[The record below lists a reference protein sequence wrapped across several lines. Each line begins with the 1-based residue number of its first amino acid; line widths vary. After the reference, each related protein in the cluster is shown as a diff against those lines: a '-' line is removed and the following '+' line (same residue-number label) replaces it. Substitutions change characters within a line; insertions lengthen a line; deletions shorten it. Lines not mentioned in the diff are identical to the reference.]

1 MVTNLGNVDHSF
13 FARSKLNESAKFL
26 DAYDSSIKD
35 LSCLEICCDGLDH
48 LLGFIHSVLVNTAQ
62 DVARIL
68 EAVDRPNCKACI
80 DFGAMEVAGDTIDGY
95 FEVLGDKIVHTHF
108 VDVGGGTTHLAWGDG
123 ERDMRADL
131 EALMR
136 HGYTGYVS
144 AETCDGR
151 YYQDP
156 SKATTQVIEM
166 YRRVTAEMEAE

>member
-1 MVTNLGNVDHSF
+1 
-13 FARSKLNESAKFL
+13 
-26 DAYDSSIKD
+26 
-35 LSCLEICCDGLDH
+35 
-48 LLGFIHSVLVNTAQ
+48 
-62 DVARIL
+62 
-68 EAVDRPNCKACI
+68 
-80 DFGAMEVAGDTIDGY
+80 
-95 FEVLGDKIVHTHF
+95 
-108 VDVGGGTTHLAWGDG
+108 
-123 ERDMRADL
+123 MRADL

>member
-1 MVTNLGNVDHSF
+1 MRIIVFS
-13 FARSKLNESAKFL
+13 
-26 DAYDSSIKD
+26 DSHGGAHCIAEA
-35 LSCLEICCDGLDH
+35 LMMHPEAQAVIH
-48 LLGFIHSVLVNTAQ
+48 L
-62 DVARIL
+62 
-68 EAVDRPNCKACI
+68 
-80 DFGAMEVAGDTIDGY
+80 
-95 FEVLGDKIVHTHF
+95 
-108 VDVGGGTTHLAWGDG
+108 GDG

>member
-1 MVTNLGNVDHSF
+1 ML
-13 FARSKLNESAKFL
+13 RSVCDYA
-26 DAYDSSIKD
+26 DTRGIRVA
-35 LSCLEICCDGLDH
+35 LEALQPSE
-48 LLGFIHSVLVNTAQ
+48 SVLVNTAQ

-68 EAVDRPNCKACI
+68 EAVDRPNLKACI

>member
-1 MVTNLGNVDHSF
+1 ML
-13 FARSKLNESAKFL
+13 RSVCDYA
-26 DAYDSSIKD
+26 DTRGIRVA
-35 LSCLEICCDGLDH
+35 LEALQPSE
-48 LLGFIHSVLVNTAQ
+48 SVLVNTAQ

-80 DFGAMEVAGDTIDGY
+80 DFGAMEVAGDTIDGH
-95 FEVLGDKIVHTHF
+95 VHF
-108 VDVGGGTTHLAWGDG
+108 VDVAADGTTHLAWGDG